1 MVLYV
6 EISTKIE
13 QSKSL
18 IMRFVGIVASALVS
32 GGYYN
37 VGGASDINILK
48 STKTEINIHGDRL
61 KLMKLSLTLCR
72 YS

>member
-1 MVLYV
+1 
-6 EISTKIE
+6 
-13 QSKSL
+13 
-18 IMRFVGIVASALVS
+18 MRFVGIVASALVS